1 MATWRAVASQNVT
14 SNKNQS
20 NDQMDDDWETD
31 PDFVVSLSSIQILY
45 FDYNFAFQFKFHS
58 IL

>member
-45 FDYNFAFQFKFHS
+45 FHYNFVFQFKFHS

>member
-45 FDYNFAFQFKFHS
+45 FDYNFVF
-58 IL
+58 